1 MTATPPIPAEPASET
16 AATAASSGS
25 PRTRALT
32 EVPALTEAA
41 IELLRTPN
49 ALGMLS
55 ADDALVVAT
64 HMRLVSFPA
73 GATLLRE
80 GDQSQN
86 SYMLLVLT
94 GDVTV
99 EMNDPMGGQSVE
111 VSALGPGSLLG
122 EMGLIDGE
130 ARSVTCVAASPV
142 QAGGL
147 SRKAL
152 ERLIDIHPKV
162 AARLMVAIAKRLSDR
177 LRAAGQQLAMMSTMA
192 GQLQGELQELKAQR
206 VNSLGRLDD

>member
-1 MTATPPIPAEPASET
+1 MTSTASTPPDPTPAP
-16 AATAASSGS
+16 ASSGS
-25 PRTRALT
+25 PRTRSLT

-64 HMRLVSFPA
+64 HMRLVSYPA

-99 EMNDPMGGQSVE
+99 EMNDPGGSPPVE
-111 VSALGPGSLLG
+111 VSVLGPGSLIG

-130 ARSVTCVAASPV
+130 ARSVSCVAASAV

-152 ERLIDIHPKV
+152 ERLIDLHPKV
-162 AARLMVAIAKRLSDR
+162 AARLMVAIAKRLADR

-192 GQLQGELQELKAQR
+192 GQLQGELQEIKAQR
-206 VNSLGRLDD
+206 R